1 MNQSLQMG
9 FSDQINDLLVG
20 GCITYIKVAR
30 KMIHTRTVRQAIGNK
45 SANGILLKAAPEV
58 DEAEANMLTFIA
70 NIPRV
75 ARTTQTYTLWSGYKL
90 LFPEHFQAP
99 YGILTSLTQLS
110 ARAVARQI
118 TLRAISLNVLNIQP
132 ILSHWIYGNDMEKLL
147 NS

>member
-1 MNQSLQMG
+1 MMNQSLRMG

-45 SANGILLKAAPEV
+45 SANGILFKAAPEV
-58 DEAEANMLTFIA
+58 DEAEAN
-70 NIPRV
+70 IPTV
-75 ARTTQTYTLWSGYKL
+75 ARTTQTQLWSGYIL
-90 LFPEHFQAP
+90 FFPEHFQAP

>member
-30 KMIHTRTVRQAIGNK
+30 KMIHTRAVRQAIGNK

-58 DEAEANMLTFIA
+58 DEAEA